1 MVSGSTIIDSVVLK
15 IVIMSFLK
23 QKKKKIVVVFVV
35 KVIGMVCGRRLYN
48 TSKKNDNFFPA
59 CLLVPPYRYFYL
71 NLTKFTHGIQ

>member
-48 TSKKNDNFFPA
+48 TSKKK
-59 CLLVPPYRYFYL
+59 R
-71 NLTKFTHGIQ
+71 

>member
-48 TSKKNDNFFPA
+48 TSKKTIIFSQRVCWFLPTGT
-59 CLLVPPYRYFYL
+59 F
-71 NLTKFTHGIQ
+71 ISI

>member
-48 TSKKNDNFFPA
+48 TSKKNDNIFPA